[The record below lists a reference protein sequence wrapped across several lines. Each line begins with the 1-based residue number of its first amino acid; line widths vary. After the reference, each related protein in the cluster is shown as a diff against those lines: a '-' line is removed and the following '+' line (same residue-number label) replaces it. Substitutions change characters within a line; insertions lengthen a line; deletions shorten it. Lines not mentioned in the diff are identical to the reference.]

1 MNIKVRKSFFL
12 KSLKHIMFILSFFM
26 LFCFISSSAI
36 HAETTLKQDDKMQY
50 CIETADEFIEFISN
64 KTYQNATAVLKNDI
78 TVSNMPQLS
87 SEIFEGVF
95 DGSGKTIHFVENNY
109 RKNESLFP
117 WYLKGTIKNVNIDVQ
132 AKLVASIVG
141 NDVNILNRRITGGI
155 LQGVSVSGNV
165 TCVFDKFDFNLG
177 EDLKVSACDS
187 FSNDILTGRN
197 CEVDDCEFSLNY
209 ILGSE
214 SDSNLVNDIISNC
227 LFIELYQI
235 GGRQSENINLKN
247 CFSKASLDQSFIDL
261 YNSIKD
267 QSLDEFLQSG
277 LYVQFLSGS
286 KSNFTNYYYD
296 KDKSPSIEAINNTA
310 KDLLESKNVKPA
322 DYDSAGKTTDEMKQ
336 QKTYSG
342 FDFEKKW
349 SISADENDGYPYYNP
364 KTETITLEVQAK
376 VEPKVWHTDVAR
388 DFNRFKDTSKNYH
401 FPYRVEK
408 INGTATNIY
417 DDGDNNVVTV
427 TGAKFTNLT
436 AEQQEL
442 VNKYEITAVLPSGD
456 PSIDVKS
463 AIINTDFLGERPLT
477 VEWNNEPIL
486 QFADGKEAEAESDGY
501 TFKVKVVDGTGQVID
516 NGEKGAS
523 SDPANWE
530 SYYQKAKKANNI
542 IMKYCEDKDS
552 FGPKDSPSY
561 NNTDIWAIFTAAR
574 CNYVPYGDSTYF
586 DRWFVNTKEYLQS
599 LKDKG
604 TDVAQWR
611 TTELSKL
618 ILAIEAIGY
627 DPRDISSV
635 DLLSAVG
642 ERKSTDLTYTTVYA
656 INAIKSGGYTADTFT
671 DAEMDQ
677 WAHDTAAALL
687 NAEDRSLANADNTMG
702 WQPLIFW
709 YNKPGFE
716 DVKKAVD
723 AAEKR
728 LPAIAQRATG
738 SFCTAGFETGC
749 ASYGNNAW
757 NDAQAMLFAGTF
769 GVNVLDSSSGY
780 TKNGNNI
787 LDAFFD
793 LVDVDGVLDG
803 SIHGFTNYD
812 VPQIARGLDAFIRQY
827 ENTASF
833 WEFTDVKVPTKSVND
848 MILALNDNSTKE
860 EIEAARN
867 AYNALDEK
875 HKAIF
880 NKDTLRKLL
889 AAENGKGDSITKVIA
904 AIDALP
910 AADKL
915 TLEDK
920 DAVVKAR
927 NLYDALDD
935 EAKSVISNYSKLTEA
950 EARIKELEKGQ
961 TQKEKDKAAAE
972 KVVAAINALP
982 SSDALTLDPYVLQ
995 LLDNIQAEY
1004 NALTEAQK
1012 ALVTNYST
1020 LQYLRN
1026 LIPDL
1031 KAAAAVVDKINAIG
1045 EVTSDN
1051 YQKKQALVI
1060 EARTA
1065 YDALTA
1071 DQKKR
1076 VTNYAE
1082 LEKAELFIRRQS
1094 TDAKVGYVIS
1104 FIDELNITTS
1114 STGALSDGPLK
1125 LTEKNNNVPTEKI
1138 WNSWKDYVANARALY
1153 NTLDDQQK
1161 TQVTNLSSLEKAEAY
1176 IYQLKYD
1183 ALKAMLKA
1191 LPDAETV
1198 RAYETP
1204 QPTTVPAAQ
1213 EAVQS
1218 EELPAQEVPAEGSDF
1233 SDGSADAFTSDISEQ
1248 PAAQMDIQ
1256 SSEDIADVSNEE
1268 TPDSVIADE
1277 AEVPDADF
1285 STEEEI
1291 PAAGDTA
1298 KRALTETE
1306 LKQIAAAKNA
1316 YDQLTETE
1324 ETKFRSENTA
1334 LVENMEKLIA
1344 MALTYEKG
1352 QNEYQ
1357 QLFADEAAL
1366 IYATVKDH
1374 PVDRDSYPQVKAF
1387 LDRYAKDYQGQEN
1400 AMAGLKVK
1408 VGNQEM
1414 TFAEVIAALTA
1425 QADKAGKD
1433 ISDAQ
1438 QADDW
1443 ISNLPTAVTK
1453 ENIAGVEAELA
1464 ALQKLI
1470 DSMSAEGKSYMW
1482 NAKQL
1487 ELIKTI
1493 VADYHIELAGKQDAF
1508 KADMPANLQTKALN
1522 YKTIQVSW
1530 SSVDNADGY
1539 MVYRRTETGSWK
1551 KIADQ
1556 VTDIS
1561 YKDQKAVTGRVYY
1574 YTVRAYSYTWGG
1586 KTVSSYDKDGVIGK
1600 AKLGKVKIAATDSE
1614 NYTTIRVT
1622 WNKVSGA
1629 NGYRVYRSASKDGKY
1644 TAIGS
1649 TAKNSAV
1656 TFLDKKAATGTTY
1669 YYKVRA
1675 YRNVNDKKVY
1685 GSSSTAVKGKA
1696 ILSVPALSVGSTSKT
1711 AVLEWSKVKG
1721 ADGYQVYASASKN
1734 GKYIRIKATK
1744 GTGMTEEKLA
1754 TGKTRYYKVRAY
1766 RKVNGK
1772 TVYGSFSKVKKAVI
1786 K

>member
-1 MNIKVRKSFFL
+1 MKKKNNTKKYLNYILSMISFFIL
-12 KSLKHIMFILSFFM
+12 FILIQ
-26 LFCFISSSAI
+26 CFAAYADTNLNLGEKRQYYIQSS
-36 HAETTLKQDDKMQY
+36 DD
-50 CIETADEFIEFISN
+50 FIEFVSN
-64 KTYQNATAVLKNDI
+64 PVYKNATAVLKNDI

-793 LVDVDGVLDG
+793 LVDVDEVLDG

-995 LLDNIQAEY
+995 LLDRVQAEY
-1004 NALTEAQK
+1004 NALTDAQK

-1031 KAAAAVVDKINAIG
+1031 KAAAAVVDKIKAIG

-1051 YQKKQALVI
+1051 YLKKQALVV

-1082 LEKAELFIRRQS
+1082 LEKAELFISRQS
-1094 TDAKVGYVIS
+1094 TDEKVAYVIS

-1114 STGALSDGPLK
+1114 SSGALSDGPLR

-1138 WNSWKDYVANARALY
+1138 WNDWKAYVVNARALY
-1153 NTLDDQQK
+1153 DTLDDQQK
-1161 TQVTNLSSLEKAEAY
+1161 AQVTNTASLEKAEGY
-1176 IYQLKYD
+1176 IYQLKAD

-1191 LPDAETV
+1191 LPDAQTV
-1198 RAYETP
+1198 RGYEAP
-1204 QPTTVPAAQ
+1204 QPTTVPSAQ
-1213 EAVQS
+1213 EAASV
-1218 EELPAQEVPAEGSDF
+1218 EEEQAVPAQSEGSDF
-1233 SDGSADAFTSDISEQ
+1233 SDGSADAFSSDAVDEQ
-1248 PAAQMDIQ
+1248 AAETVDIPQ
-1256 SSEDIADVSNEE
+1256 AESAEDTEDVQ
-1268 TPDSVIADE
+1268 TDV
-1277 AEVPDADF
+1277 DF
-1285 STEEEI
+1285 SSDEEV
-1291 PAAGDTA
+1291 PAAGDTS
-1298 KRALTETE
+1298 KRELTEAE
-1306 LKQIAAAKNA
+1306 LKQIAEAKNA
-1316 YDQLTETE
+1316 YDRLTETE
-1324 ETKFRSENTA
+1324 EKKFRSENTA
-1334 LVENMEKLIA
+1334 LVENMEKLLA

-1352 QNEYQ
+1352 QSAYQ
-1357 QLFADEAAL
+1357 QFFADEAAQ

-1374 PVDRDSYPQVKAF
+1374 PVDRDSYADVKAF
-1387 LDRYAKDYQGQEN
+1387 LDRYAKDYQGQED

-1408 VGNQEM
+1408 VGSQEM

-1438 QADDW
+1438 QADEW

-1453 ENIAGVEAELA
+1453 ENIANVEAELA

-1470 DSMSAEGKSYMW
+1470 DGMSVEGKSYMW

-1487 ELIKTI
+1487 GLIKTI
-1493 VADYHIELAGKQDAF
+1493 VADYHIELAGKQGAF
-1508 KADMPANLQTKALN
+1508 KADMPADLQTKAIN
-1522 YKTIQVSW
+1522 YKTVQISW

-1539 MVYRRTETGSWK
+1539 MVYRRTADSGWK
-1551 KIADQ
+1551 KIASR

-1561 YKDQKAVTGRVYY
+1561 YKDQKAVTGTTYY
-1574 YTVRAYSYTWGG
+1574 YTVKAYSYAWGEM
-1586 KTVSSYDKDGVIGK
+1586 TVSSYDKDGVAGK
-1600 AKLGKVKIAATDSE
+1600 ARLGKVKIATANSE
-1614 NYTTIRVT
+1614 SYSTIRVT

-1629 NGYRVYRSASKDGKY
+1629 NGYKVYRSTSKDGKY
-1644 TAIGS
+1644 AAIGS

-1656 TFLDKKAATGTTY
+1656 TFLDKKAVTGKTY

-1675 YRNVNDKKVY
+1675 YRNVSGKKVY
-1685 GSSSTAVKGKA
+1685 GSYSATEKAKAV
-1696 ILSVPALSVGSTSKT
+1696 LSAPTLSAGSTSKT

-1721 ADGYQVYASASKN
+1721 ADGYQVYASDSQN
-1734 GKYIRIKATK
+1734 GTYTRIKITK
-1744 GTGMTEEKLA
+1744 GTGATDESLL

-1772 TVYGSFSKVKKAVI
+1772 AVYGSFSKIKKVTVK
-1786 K
+1786 

>member
-1 MNIKVRKSFFL
+1 MKKKNNTKKYLNYILSMISFFIL
-12 KSLKHIMFILSFFM
+12 FILIQ
-26 LFCFISSSAI
+26 CFAVYADTNLNLGEKRQYYIQSS
-36 HAETTLKQDDKMQY
+36 DD
-50 CIETADEFIEFISN
+50 FIEFVSN
-64 KTYQNATAVLKNDI
+64 PVYKNATAVLKNDI

-408 INGTATNIY
+408 INETATNIY

-848 MILALNDNSTKE
+848 MILTLNDNSTKE

-867 AYNALDEK
+867 DYNALDEK

-995 LLDNIQAEY
+995 LLDRVQAEY
-1004 NALTEAQK
+1004 NALTDAQK

-1031 KAAAAVVDKINAIG
+1031 KAAAAVVDKIKAIG

-1051 YQKKQALVI
+1051 YLKKQALVV

-1082 LEKAELFIRRQS
+1082 LEKAELFISRQS
-1094 TDAKVGYVIS
+1094 TDERVAYVIS

-1114 STGALSDGPLK
+1114 SSGALSDGPLR

-1138 WNSWKDYVANARALY
+1138 WNDWKAYVVNARALY
-1153 NTLDDQQK
+1153 DTLDDQQK
-1161 TQVTNLSSLEKAEAY
+1161 AQVTNTASLEKAEGY
-1176 IYQLKYD
+1176 IYQLKAD

-1191 LPDAETV
+1191 LPDAQTV
-1198 RAYETP
+1198 RGYEAP
-1204 QPTTVPAAQ
+1204 QPTTVPSAQ
-1213 EAVQS
+1213 EAASV
-1218 EELPAQEVPAEGSDF
+1218 EEEQAVPAQSEGSDF
-1233 SDGSADAFTSDISEQ
+1233 SDGSADAFSSDEVDEQ
-1248 PAAQMDIQ
+1248 AAETVDIPQ
-1256 SSEDIADVSNEE
+1256 AESAEDTEDVQ
-1268 TPDSVIADE
+1268 TDV
-1277 AEVPDADF
+1277 DF
-1285 STEEEI
+1285 SSDEEV
-1291 PAAGDTA
+1291 PAAGDTS
-1298 KRALTETE
+1298 KRELTEAE
-1306 LKQIAAAKNA
+1306 LKQIAEAKNA
-1316 YDQLTETE
+1316 YDRLTETE
-1324 ETKFRSENTA
+1324 EKKFRSENTA
-1334 LVENMEKLIA
+1334 LVENMEKLLA

-1352 QNEYQ
+1352 QSAYQ
-1357 QLFADEAAL
+1357 QFFADEAAQ

-1374 PVDRDSYPQVKAF
+1374 PVDRDSYADVKAF
-1387 LDRYAKDYQGQEN
+1387 LDRYAKDYQGQED

-1408 VGNQEM
+1408 VGSQEM

-1438 QADDW
+1438 QADEW

-1453 ENIAGVEAELA
+1453 ENIANVEAELA

-1470 DSMSAEGKSYMW
+1470 DGMSVEGKSYMW

-1487 ELIKTI
+1487 GLIKTI
-1493 VADYHIELAGKQDAF
+1493 VADYHIELAGKQGAF
-1508 KADMPANLQTKALN
+1508 KADMPADLQTKAIN
-1522 YKTIQVSW
+1522 YKTVQISW

-1539 MVYRRTETGSWK
+1539 MVYRRTADSGWK
-1551 KIADQ
+1551 KIASR

-1561 YKDQKAVTGRVYY
+1561 YKDQKAVTGTTYY
-1574 YTVRAYSYTWGG
+1574 YTVKAYSYAWGEM
-1586 KTVSSYDKDGVIGK
+1586 TVSSYDKDGVAGK
-1600 AKLGKVKIAATDSE
+1600 ARLGKVKIATANSE
-1614 NYTTIRVT
+1614 SYSTIRVT

-1629 NGYRVYRSASKDGKY
+1629 NGYKVYRSTSKDGKY
-1644 TAIGS
+1644 AAIGS

-1656 TFLDKKAATGTTY
+1656 TFLDKKAVTGKTY
-1669 YYKVRA
+1669 YYKVCA
-1675 YRNVNDKKVY
+1675 YRNVSGKKVY
-1685 GSSSTAVKGKA
+1685 GSYSATEKAKAV
-1696 ILSVPALSVGSTSKT
+1696 LSAPTLSAGSTSKT

-1721 ADGYQVYASASKN
+1721 ADGYQVYASDSQN
-1734 GKYIRIKATK
+1734 GTYTRIKITK
-1744 GTGMTEEKLA
+1744 GTGATDESLL

-1772 TVYGSFSKVKKAVI
+1772 AVYGSFSKIKKVTVK
-1786 K
+1786 

>member
-1 MNIKVRKSFFL
+1 MKKKNNTKKYLNYILSMISFFIL
-12 KSLKHIMFILSFFM
+12 FILIQ
-26 LFCFISSSAI
+26 CFAVYADTNLNLGEKRQYYIQSS
-36 HAETTLKQDDKMQY
+36 DD
-50 CIETADEFIEFISN
+50 FIEFVSN
-64 KTYQNATAVLKNDI
+64 PVYKNATAVLKNDI

-408 INGTATNIY
+408 INETATNIY

-995 LLDNIQAEY
+995 LLDRVQAEY
-1004 NALTEAQK
+1004 NALTDAQK

-1031 KAAAAVVDKINAIG
+1031 KAAAAVVDKIKAIG

-1051 YQKKQALVI
+1051 YLKKQALVV

-1082 LEKAELFIRRQS
+1082 LEKAELFISRQS
-1094 TDAKVGYVIS
+1094 TDEKVAYVIS

-1114 STGALSDGPLK
+1114 SSGALSDGPLR

-1138 WNSWKDYVANARALY
+1138 WNDWKAYVVNARALY
-1153 NTLDDQQK
+1153 DTLDDQQK
-1161 TQVTNLSSLEKAEAY
+1161 AQVTNTASLEKAEGY
-1176 IYQLKYD
+1176 IYQLKAD

-1191 LPDAETV
+1191 LPDAQTV
-1198 RAYETP
+1198 RGYEAP
-1204 QPTTVPAAQ
+1204 QPTTVPSAQ
-1213 EAVQS
+1213 EAASV
-1218 EELPAQEVPAEGSDF
+1218 EEEQAVPAQSEGSDF
-1233 SDGSADAFTSDISEQ
+1233 SDGSADAFSSDEVDEQ
-1248 PAAQMDIQ
+1248 AAETVDIPQ
-1256 SSEDIADVSNEE
+1256 AESAEDTEDVQ
-1268 TPDSVIADE
+1268 TDV
-1277 AEVPDADF
+1277 DF
-1285 STEEEI
+1285 SSDEEV
-1291 PAAGDTA
+1291 PAAGDTS
-1298 KRALTETE
+1298 KRELTEAE
-1306 LKQIAAAKNA
+1306 LKQIAEAKNA
-1316 YDQLTETE
+1316 YDRLTETE
-1324 ETKFRSENTA
+1324 EKKFRSENTA
-1334 LVENMEKLIA
+1334 LVENMEKLLA

-1352 QNEYQ
+1352 QSAYQ
-1357 QLFADEAAL
+1357 QFFADEAAQ

-1374 PVDRDSYPQVKAF
+1374 PVDRDSYADVKAF
-1387 LDRYAKDYQGQEN
+1387 LDRYAKDYQGQED

-1408 VGNQEM
+1408 VGSQEM

-1438 QADDW
+1438 QADEW

-1453 ENIAGVEAELA
+1453 ENIANVEAELA

-1470 DSMSAEGKSYMW
+1470 DGMSVEGKSYMW

-1487 ELIKTI
+1487 GLIKTI
-1493 VADYHIELAGKQDAF
+1493 VADYHIELAGKQGAF
-1508 KADMPANLQTKALN
+1508 KADMPADLQTKAIN
-1522 YKTIQVSW
+1522 YKTVQISW

-1539 MVYRRTETGSWK
+1539 MVYRRTADSGWK
-1551 KIADQ
+1551 KIASR

-1561 YKDQKAVTGRVYY
+1561 YKDQKAVTGTTYY
-1574 YTVRAYSYTWGG
+1574 YTVKAYSYAWGEM
-1586 KTVSSYDKDGVIGK
+1586 TVSSYDKDGVAGK
-1600 AKLGKVKIAATDSE
+1600 ARLGKVKIATANSE
-1614 NYTTIRVT
+1614 SYSTIRVT

-1629 NGYRVYRSASKDGKY
+1629 NGYRVYRSTSKDGKY
-1644 TAIGS
+1644 AAIGS

-1656 TFLDKKAATGTTY
+1656 TFLDKKAVTGKTY

-1675 YRNVNDKKVY
+1675 YRNVSGKKVY
-1685 GSSSTAVKGKA
+1685 GSYSATEKAKAV
-1696 ILSVPALSVGSTSKT
+1696 LSAPTLSAGSTSKT

-1721 ADGYQVYASASKN
+1721 ADGYQVYASDSKN
-1734 GKYIRIKATK
+1734 GTYTRIKITK
-1744 GTGMTEEKLA
+1744 GTGATDESLL

-1772 TVYGSFSKVKKAVI
+1772 AVYGSFSKIKKVTVK
-1786 K
+1786 

>member
-1 MNIKVRKSFFL
+1 MKKKNNTKKYLNYILSMISFFIL
-12 KSLKHIMFILSFFM
+12 FILIQ
-26 LFCFISSSAI
+26 CFAVYADTNLNLGEKRQYYIQSS
-36 HAETTLKQDDKMQY
+36 DD
-50 CIETADEFIEFISN
+50 FIEFVSN
-64 KTYQNATAVLKNDI
+64 PVYKNATAVLKNDI

-408 INGTATNIY
+408 INETATNIY

-848 MILALNDNSTKE
+848 MILTLNDNSIKE

-995 LLDNIQAEY
+995 LLDRVQAEY
-1004 NALTEAQK
+1004 NALTDAQK

-1031 KAAAAVVDKINAIG
+1031 KAAAAVVDKIKAIG

-1051 YQKKQALVI
+1051 YLKKQALVV

-1082 LEKAELFIRRQS
+1082 LEKAELFISRQS
-1094 TDAKVGYVIS
+1094 TDEKVAYVIS

-1114 STGALSDGPLK
+1114 SSGALSDGPLR

-1138 WNSWKDYVANARALY
+1138 WNDWKAYVVNARALY
-1153 NTLDDQQK
+1153 DTLDDQQK
-1161 TQVTNLSSLEKAEAY
+1161 AQVTNTASLEKAEGY
-1176 IYQLKYD
+1176 IYQLKAD

-1191 LPDAETV
+1191 LPDAQTV
-1198 RAYETP
+1198 RGYEAP
-1204 QPTTVPAAQ
+1204 QPTTVPSAQ
-1213 EAVQS
+1213 EAASV
-1218 EELPAQEVPAEGSDF
+1218 EEEQAVPAQSEGSDF
-1233 SDGSADAFTSDISEQ
+1233 SDGSADAFSSDEVDEQ
-1248 PAAQMDIQ
+1248 AAETVDIPQ
-1256 SSEDIADVSNEE
+1256 AESAEDTEDVQ
-1268 TPDSVIADE
+1268 TDV
-1277 AEVPDADF
+1277 DF
-1285 STEEEI
+1285 SSDEEV
-1291 PAAGDTA
+1291 PAAGDTS
-1298 KRALTETE
+1298 KRELTEAE
-1306 LKQIAAAKNA
+1306 LKQIAEAKNA
-1316 YDQLTETE
+1316 YDRLTETE
-1324 ETKFRSENTA
+1324 EKKFRSENTA
-1334 LVENMEKLIA
+1334 LVENMEKLLD

-1352 QNEYQ
+1352 QSAYQ
-1357 QLFADEAAL
+1357 QFFADEAAQ

-1374 PVDRDSYPQVKAF
+1374 PVDRDSYADVKAF
-1387 LDRYAKDYQGQEN
+1387 LDRYAKDYQGQED

-1408 VGNQEM
+1408 VGSQEM

-1438 QADDW
+1438 QADEW

-1453 ENIAGVEAELA
+1453 ENIANVEAELA

-1470 DSMSAEGKSYMW
+1470 DGMSVEGKSYMW

-1493 VADYHIELAGKQDAF
+1493 VADYHIELAGKQGAF
-1508 KADMPANLQTKALN
+1508 KADMPADLQTKAIN
-1522 YKTIQVSW
+1522 YKTVQISW

-1539 MVYRRTETGSWK
+1539 MVYRRTADSGWK
-1551 KIADQ
+1551 KIASR

-1561 YKDQKAVTGRVYY
+1561 YKDQKAVTGTTYY
-1574 YTVRAYSYTWGG
+1574 YTVKAYSYAWGEM
-1586 KTVSSYDKDGVIGK
+1586 TVSSYDKDGVAGK
-1600 AKLGKVKIAATDSE
+1600 ARLGKVKIATANSE
-1614 NYTTIRVT
+1614 SYSTIRVT

-1629 NGYRVYRSASKDGKY
+1629 NGYKVYRSTSKDGKY
-1644 TAIGS
+1644 AAIGS

-1656 TFLDKKAATGTTY
+1656 TFLDKKAVTGKTY

-1675 YRNVNDKKVY
+1675 YRNVSGKKVY
-1685 GSSSTAVKGKA
+1685 GSYSATEKAKAV
-1696 ILSVPALSVGSTSKT
+1696 LSAPTLSAGSTSKT

-1721 ADGYQVYASASKN
+1721 ADGYQVYASDSQN
-1734 GKYIRIKATK
+1734 GTYTRIKITK
-1744 GTGMTEEKLA
+1744 GTGVTDESLL

-1772 TVYGSFSKVKKAVI
+1772 AVYGSFSKIKKVTVK
-1786 K
+1786 

>member
-1 MNIKVRKSFFL
+1 MKKKNNTKKYLNYILSMISFFIL
-12 KSLKHIMFILSFFM
+12 FILIQ
-26 LFCFISSSAI
+26 CFAVYADTNLNLGEKRQYYIQSS
-36 HAETTLKQDDKMQY
+36 DD
-50 CIETADEFIEFISN
+50 FIEFVSN
-64 KTYQNATAVLKNDI
+64 PVYKNATAVLKNDI

-408 INGTATNIY
+408 INETATNIY

-848 MILALNDNSTKE
+848 MILTLNDNSTKE

-867 AYNALDEK
+867 DYNALDEK

-995 LLDNIQAEY
+995 LLDRVQAEY
-1004 NALTEAQK
+1004 NALTDAQK

-1031 KAAAAVVDKINAIG
+1031 KAAAAVVDKIKAIG

-1051 YQKKQALVI
+1051 YLKKQALVV

-1082 LEKAELFIRRQS
+1082 LEKAELFISRQS
-1094 TDAKVGYVIS
+1094 TDEKVAYVIS

-1114 STGALSDGPLK
+1114 SSGALSDGPLR

-1138 WNSWKDYVANARALY
+1138 WNDWKAYVVNARALY
-1153 NTLDDQQK
+1153 DTLDDQQK
-1161 TQVTNLSSLEKAEAY
+1161 AQVTNTASLEKAEGY
-1176 IYQLKYD
+1176 IYQLKAD

-1191 LPDAETV
+1191 LPDAQTV
-1198 RAYETP
+1198 RGYEAP
-1204 QPTTVPAAQ
+1204 QPTTVPSAQ
-1213 EAVQS
+1213 EAASV
-1218 EELPAQEVPAEGSDF
+1218 EEEQAVPAQSEGSDF
-1233 SDGSADAFTSDISEQ
+1233 SDGSADAFSSDEVDEQ
-1248 PAAQMDIQ
+1248 AAETVDIPQ
-1256 SSEDIADVSNEE
+1256 AESAEDTEDVQ
-1268 TPDSVIADE
+1268 TDV
-1277 AEVPDADF
+1277 DF
-1285 STEEEI
+1285 SSDEEV
-1291 PAAGDTA
+1291 PAAGDTS
-1298 KRALTETE
+1298 KRELTEAE
-1306 LKQIAAAKNA
+1306 LKQIAEAKNA
-1316 YDQLTETE
+1316 YDRLTETE
-1324 ETKFRSENTA
+1324 EKKFRSENTA
-1334 LVENMEKLIA
+1334 LVENMEKLLD

-1352 QNEYQ
+1352 QSAYQ
-1357 QLFADEAAL
+1357 QFFADEAAQ

-1374 PVDRDSYPQVKAF
+1374 PVDRDSYADVKAF
-1387 LDRYAKDYQGQEN
+1387 LDRYAKDYQGQED

-1408 VGNQEM
+1408 VGSQEM

-1438 QADDW
+1438 QADEW

-1453 ENIAGVEAELA
+1453 ENIANVEAELA

-1470 DSMSAEGKSYMW
+1470 DGMSVEGKSYMW

-1487 ELIKTI
+1487 GLIKTI
-1493 VADYHIELAGKQDAF
+1493 VADYHIELAGKQGAF
-1508 KADMPANLQTKALN
+1508 KADMPADLQTKAIN
-1522 YKTIQVSW
+1522 YKTVQISW

-1539 MVYRRTETGSWK
+1539 MVYRRTADSGWK
-1551 KIADQ
+1551 KIASR

-1561 YKDQKAVTGRVYY
+1561 YKDQKAVTGTTYY
-1574 YTVRAYSYTWGG
+1574 YTVKAYSYAWGEM
-1586 KTVSSYDKDGVIGK
+1586 TVSSYDKDGVAGK
-1600 AKLGKVKIAATDSE
+1600 ARLGKVKIATANSE
-1614 NYTTIRVT
+1614 SYSTIRVT

-1629 NGYRVYRSASKDGKY
+1629 NGYKVYRSTSKDGKY
-1644 TAIGS
+1644 AAIGS

-1656 TFLDKKAATGTTY
+1656 TFLDKKAVTGKTY

-1675 YRNVNDKKVY
+1675 YRNVSGKKVY
-1685 GSSSTAVKGKA
+1685 GSYSATEKAKAV
-1696 ILSVPALSVGSTSKT
+1696 LSAPTLSAGSTSKT

-1721 ADGYQVYASASKN
+1721 ADGYQVYASDSQN
-1734 GKYIRIKATK
+1734 GTYTRIKITK
-1744 GTGMTEEKLA
+1744 GTGATDESLL

-1772 TVYGSFSKVKKAVI
+1772 AVYGSFSKIKKVTVK
-1786 K
+1786 

>member
-1 MNIKVRKSFFL
+1 MKKKNNTKKYLNYILSMISFFIL
-12 KSLKHIMFILSFFM
+12 FILIQ
-26 LFCFISSSAI
+26 CFAVYADTNLNLGEKRQYYIQSS
-36 HAETTLKQDDKMQY
+36 DD
-50 CIETADEFIEFISN
+50 FIEFVSN
-64 KTYQNATAVLKNDI
+64 PVYKNATAVLKNDI

-408 INGTATNIY
+408 INETATNIY

-848 MILALNDNSTKE
+848 MILTLNDNSIKE

-995 LLDNIQAEY
+995 LLDRVQAEY
-1004 NALTEAQK
+1004 NALTDAQK

-1031 KAAAAVVDKINAIG
+1031 KAAAAVVDKIKAIG

-1051 YQKKQALVI
+1051 YLKKQALVV

-1082 LEKAELFIRRQS
+1082 LEKAELFISRQS
-1094 TDAKVGYVIS
+1094 TDEKVAYVIS

-1114 STGALSDGPLK
+1114 SSGALSDGPLR

-1138 WNSWKDYVANARALY
+1138 WNDWKAYVVNARALY
-1153 NTLDDQQK
+1153 DTLDDQQK
-1161 TQVTNLSSLEKAEAY
+1161 AQVTNTASLEKAEGY
-1176 IYQLKYD
+1176 IYQLKAD

-1191 LPDAETV
+1191 LPDAQTV
-1198 RAYETP
+1198 RGYEAP
-1204 QPTTVPAAQ
+1204 QPTTVPSAQ
-1213 EAVQS
+1213 EAASV
-1218 EELPAQEVPAEGSDF
+1218 EEEQAVPAQSEGSDF
-1233 SDGSADAFTSDISEQ
+1233 SDGSADAFSSDEVDEQ
-1248 PAAQMDIQ
+1248 AAETVDIPQ
-1256 SSEDIADVSNEE
+1256 AESAEDTEDVQ
-1268 TPDSVIADE
+1268 TDV
-1277 AEVPDADF
+1277 DF
-1285 STEEEI
+1285 SSDEEV
-1291 PAAGDTA
+1291 PAAGDTS
-1298 KRALTETE
+1298 KRELTEAE
-1306 LKQIAAAKNA
+1306 LKQIAEDKNA
-1316 YDQLTETE
+1316 YDRLTETE
-1324 ETKFRSENTA
+1324 EKKFRSENTA
-1334 LVENMEKLIA
+1334 LVENMEKLLD

-1352 QNEYQ
+1352 QSAYQ
-1357 QLFADEAAL
+1357 QFFADEAAQ

-1374 PVDRDSYPQVKAF
+1374 PVDRDSYADVKAF
-1387 LDRYAKDYQGQEN
+1387 LDRYAKDYQGQED

-1408 VGNQEM
+1408 VGSQEM

-1438 QADDW
+1438 QADEW

-1453 ENIAGVEAELA
+1453 ENIANVEAELA

-1470 DSMSAEGKSYMW
+1470 DGMSVEGKSYMW

-1493 VADYHIELAGKQDAF
+1493 VADYHIELAGKQGAF
-1508 KADMPANLQTKALN
+1508 KADMPADLQTKAIN
-1522 YKTIQVSW
+1522 YKTVQISW

-1539 MVYRRTETGSWK
+1539 MVYRRTADSGWK
-1551 KIADQ
+1551 KIASR

-1561 YKDQKAVTGRVYY
+1561 YKDQKAVTGTTYY
-1574 YTVRAYSYTWGG
+1574 YTVKAYSYAWGEM
-1586 KTVSSYDKDGVIGK
+1586 TVSSYDKDGVAGK
-1600 AKLGKVKIAATDSE
+1600 ARLGKVKIATANSE
-1614 NYTTIRVT
+1614 SYSTIRVT

-1629 NGYRVYRSASKDGKY
+1629 NGYKVYRSTSKDGKY
-1644 TAIGS
+1644 AAIGS

-1656 TFLDKKAATGTTY
+1656 TFLDKKAVTGKTY

-1675 YRNVNDKKVY
+1675 YRNVSGKKVY
-1685 GSSSTAVKGKA
+1685 GSYSATEKAKAV
-1696 ILSVPALSVGSTSKT
+1696 LSAPTLSAGSTSKT

-1721 ADGYQVYASASKN
+1721 ADGYQVYASDSQN
-1734 GKYIRIKATK
+1734 GTYTRIKITK
-1744 GTGMTEEKLA
+1744 GTGATDESLL

-1772 TVYGSFSKVKKAVI
+1772 AVYGSFSKIKKVTVK
-1786 K
+1786 

>member
-1 MNIKVRKSFFL
+1 MKKKLIQSLRAILLFIFMIISLFTVNIYANDKLELPTDKNGNYLIQSEKDFNTFVNYVNSNEKFENKKVILCSDLDITATTCYTDDSTGFFHGIFDG
-12 KSLKHIMFILSFFM
+12 KNHTINYK
-26 LFCFISSSAI
+26 ANDVKNYTN
-36 HAETTLKQDDKMQY
+36 ETSVFPFVFTNGK
-50 CIETADEFIEFISN
+50 
-64 KTYQNATAVLKNDI
+64 LKNI
-78 TVSNMPQLS
+78 
-87 SEIFEGVF
+87 
-95 DGSGKTIHFVENNY
+95 
-109 RKNESLFP
+109 
-117 WYLKGTIKNVNIDVQ
+117 NVNIDQCNISETCDFEEGLMPHDVGILSKGILKTEIEGLQ
-132 AKLVASIVG
+132 LKANVKITSWGGDICGGFKVSTFQTTQNSTIKDCNISINYDLADESECASIIETIKDQTADWGYINDLALYQLGDEDNAFSNTYINCYSSGKHGTYLQTLVKNLKNWNISDDHTGVIARFIGTPDG
-141 NDVNILNRRITGGI
+141 NKSSAKSCFYDSIAAPELEAVCNSRVHTSFSNEETFAKTTEQMKNQATYEG
-155 LQGVSVSGNV
+155 
-165 TCVFDKFDFNLG
+165 FDFN
-177 EDLKVSACDS
+177 
-187 FSNDILTGRN
+187 
-197 CEVDDCEFSLNY
+197 
-209 ILGSE
+209 
-214 SDSNLVNDIISNC
+214 
-227 LFIELYQI
+227 
-235 GGRQSENINLKN
+235 
-247 CFSKASLDQSFIDL
+247 
-261 YNSIKD
+261 
-267 QSLDEFLQSG
+267 
-277 LYVQFLSGS
+277 
-286 KSNFTNYYYD
+286 
-296 KDKSPSIEAINNTA
+296 
-310 KDLLESKNVKPA
+310 
-322 DYDSAGKTTDEMKQ
+322 
-336 QKTYSG
+336 
-342 FDFEKKW
+342 KKW
-349 SISADENDGYPYYNP
+349 SISPDINDGYPYYDP
-364 KTETITLEVQAK
+364 RTEQITLK
-376 VEPKVWHTDVAR
+376 VKPIVADKVWNTTNSKDKNKYGKTD
-388 DFNRFKDTSKNYH
+388 TYYY
-401 FPYRVEK
+401 PYCGDD
-408 INGTATNIY
+408 NGI
-417 DDGDNNVVTV
+417 V
-427 TGAKFTNLT
+427 TGVDFTDLT
-436 AEQQEL
+436 KEQQEY
-442 VNKYEITAVLPSGD
+442 VKTYKISICCD
-456 PSIDVKS
+456 PSKDIESAKIDM
-463 AIINTDFLGERPLT
+463 NFLGNRPVNVIWKNSPT
-477 VEWNNEPIL
+477 IVIAN
-486 QFADGKEAEAESDGY
+486 ADQAEEDGY
-501 TFKVKVVDGTGQVID
+501 EFAIETVDGTAKVTENTNSGIPKDQWD
-516 NGEKGAS
+516 T
-523 SDPANWE
+523 
-530 SYYQKAKKANNI
+530 YYQKAKEAI
-542 IMKYCEDKDS
+542 QVIMKYCENTNG

-561 NNTDIWAIFTAAR
+561 ENSDIWSVFTAAR
-574 CNYVPYGDSTYF
+574 CGYIPYGDSSYF
-586 DRWFVNTKEYLQS
+586 AKWFANTKIYLQQ
-599 LKDKG
+599 LKDNGIDFAKSTKI
-604 TDVAQWR
+604 TDIA
-611 TTELSKL
+611 KL
-618 ILAIEAIGY
+618 ALAIEAIGY
-627 DPRDISSV
+627 DLRDISSV
-635 DLLSAVG
+635 DLLEAVG
-642 ERKSTDLTYTTVYA
+642 TLKDSDEDLFYKYEYM
-656 INAIKSGGYTADTFT
+656 IHAIKAGGYSSTSSSFT
-671 DAEMDQ
+671 DDDMKN
-677 WAHDTAAALL
+677 WAIKRADSLL
-687 NAEDRSLANADNTMG
+687 NADDSSFVNPDNSMG
-702 WQPLIFW
+702 WQPLIYW
-709 YNKPGFE
+709 YDNP
-716 DVKKAVD
+716 DVKTAVD

-728 LPAIAQRATG
+728 YPIIGQRATG
-738 SFCTAGFETGC
+738 AFCTNGYETQC
-749 ASYGNNAW
+749 PTYGNNAW
-757 NDAQAMLFAGTF
+757 NNAQALLFAGEF
-769 GVNVLDSSSGY
+769 NINVLDYTSGY

-787 LDAFFD
+787 LNAVFD
-793 LVDVDGVLDG
+793 QINFSDT
-803 SIHGFTNYD
+803 SYSNSTIPGFYSYD
-812 VPQIARGLDAFIRQY
+812 PAQIARGLCSFVRSYERNIKNENIPAF
-827 ENTASF
+827 
-833 WEFTDVKVPTKSVND
+833 WVFTDVDVPTKTVND
-848 MILALNDNSTKE
+848 LILALNDKSTKE
-860 EIEAARN
+860 EIEAARK
-867 AYNALDEK
+867 AYDALDET

-889 AAENGKGDSITKVIA
+889 EAENGKGDSITKVIA

-927 NLYDALDD
+927 TLYDTLDD
-935 EAKSVISNYSKLTEA
+935 ESKTVISNYPKLTAA

-1031 KAAAAVVDKINAIG
+1031 KAAAAVVDKIKAIG

-1094 TDAKVGYVIS
+1094 TDAKVSYVIS

-1138 WNSWKDYVANARALY
+1138 WNSWKDYVANARVLY

-1161 TQVTNLSSLEKAEAY
+1161 AQVTNLSSLEKAEGY
-1176 IYQLKYD
+1176 LYQLKSD

-1198 RAYETP
+1198 RAYEEP

-1464 ALQKLI
+1464 SLQKLI

-1522 YKTIQVSW
+1522 YKTIQISW

-1772 TVYGSFSKVKKAVI
+1772 AVYGSFSKVKKVVI

>member
-1 MNIKVRKSFFL
+1 MKKKNNTKKYLNYILSMISFFIL
-12 KSLKHIMFILSFFM
+12 FILIQ
-26 LFCFISSSAI
+26 CFAVYADTNLNLGEKRQYYIQSS
-36 HAETTLKQDDKMQY
+36 DD
-50 CIETADEFIEFISN
+50 FIEFVSN
-64 KTYQNATAVLKNDI
+64 PVYKNATAVLKNDI

-408 INGTATNIY
+408 INETATNIY

-604 TDVAQWR
+604 TNVAQWR

-848 MILALNDNSTKE
+848 MILTLNDNSTKE

-867 AYNALDEK
+867 DYNALDEK

-995 LLDNIQAEY
+995 LLDRVQAEY
-1004 NALTEAQK
+1004 NALTDAQK

-1031 KAAAAVVDKINAIG
+1031 KAAAAVVDKIKAIG

-1051 YQKKQALVI
+1051 YLKKQALVV

-1082 LEKAELFIRRQS
+1082 LEKAELFISRQS
-1094 TDAKVGYVIS
+1094 TDEKVAYVIS

-1114 STGALSDGPLK
+1114 SSGALSDGPLR

-1138 WNSWKDYVANARALY
+1138 WNDWKAYVVNARALY
-1153 NTLDDQQK
+1153 DTLDDQQK
-1161 TQVTNLSSLEKAEAY
+1161 AQVTNTASLEKAEGY
-1176 IYQLKYD
+1176 IYQLKAD

-1191 LPDAETV
+1191 LPDAQTV
-1198 RAYETP
+1198 RGYEAP
-1204 QPTTVPAAQ
+1204 QPTTVPSAQ
-1213 EAVQS
+1213 EAASV
-1218 EELPAQEVPAEGSDF
+1218 EEEQAVPAQSEGSDF
-1233 SDGSADAFTSDISEQ
+1233 SDGSADAFSSDEVDEQ
-1248 PAAQMDIQ
+1248 AAETVDIPQ
-1256 SSEDIADVSNEE
+1256 AESAEDTEDVQ
-1268 TPDSVIADE
+1268 TDV
-1277 AEVPDADF
+1277 DF
-1285 STEEEI
+1285 SSDEEV
-1291 PAAGDTA
+1291 PAAGDTS
-1298 KRALTETE
+1298 KRELTEAE
-1306 LKQIAAAKNA
+1306 LKQIAEAKNA
-1316 YDQLTETE
+1316 YDRLTETE
-1324 ETKFRSENTA
+1324 EKKFRSENTA
-1334 LVENMEKLIA
+1334 LVENMEKLLA

-1352 QNEYQ
+1352 QSAYQ
-1357 QLFADEAAL
+1357 QFFADEAAQ

-1374 PVDRDSYPQVKAF
+1374 PVDRDSYADVKAF
-1387 LDRYAKDYQGQEN
+1387 LDRYAKDYQGQED

-1408 VGNQEM
+1408 VGSQEM

-1438 QADDW
+1438 QADEW

-1453 ENIAGVEAELA
+1453 ENIANVEAELA

-1470 DSMSAEGKSYMW
+1470 DGMSVEGKSYMW

-1487 ELIKTI
+1487 GLIKTI
-1493 VADYHIELAGKQDAF
+1493 VADYHIELAGKQGAF
-1508 KADMPANLQTKALN
+1508 KADMPADLQTKAIN
-1522 YKTIQVSW
+1522 YKTVQISW

-1539 MVYRRTETGSWK
+1539 MVYRRTADSGWK
-1551 KIADQ
+1551 KIASR

-1561 YKDQKAVTGRVYY
+1561 YKDQKAVTGTTYY
-1574 YTVRAYSYTWGG
+1574 YTVKAYSYAWGEM
-1586 KTVSSYDKDGVIGK
+1586 TVSSYDKDGVAGK
-1600 AKLGKVKIAATDSE
+1600 ARLGKVKIATANSE
-1614 NYTTIRVT
+1614 SYSTIRVT

-1629 NGYRVYRSASKDGKY
+1629 NGYKVYRSTSKDGKY
-1644 TAIGS
+1644 AAIGS

-1656 TFLDKKAATGTTY
+1656 TFLDKKAVTGKTY
-1669 YYKVRA
+1669 YYKVCA
-1675 YRNVNDKKVY
+1675 YRNVSGKKVY
-1685 GSSSTAVKGKA
+1685 GSYSATEKAKAV
-1696 ILSVPALSVGSTSKT
+1696 LSAPTLSAGSTSKT

-1721 ADGYQVYASASKN
+1721 ADGYQVYASDSQN
-1734 GKYIRIKATK
+1734 GTYTRIKITK
-1744 GTGMTEEKLA
+1744 GTGATDESLL

-1772 TVYGSFSKVKKAVI
+1772 AVYGSFSKIKKVTVK
-1786 K
+1786 

>member
-1 MNIKVRKSFFL
+1 MKKKNNTKKYLNYILSMISFFIL
-12 KSLKHIMFILSFFM
+12 FILIQ
-26 LFCFISSSAI
+26 CFAVYADTNLNLGEKRQYYIQSS
-36 HAETTLKQDDKMQY
+36 DD
-50 CIETADEFIEFISN
+50 FIEFVSN
-64 KTYQNATAVLKNDI
+64 PVYKNATAVLKNDI

-408 INGTATNIY
+408 INETATNIY

-867 AYNALDEK
+867 DYNALDEK

-995 LLDNIQAEY
+995 LLDRVQAEY
-1004 NALTEAQK
+1004 NALTDAQK

-1031 KAAAAVVDKINAIG
+1031 KAAAAVVDKIKAIG

-1051 YQKKQALVI
+1051 YLKKQALVV

-1082 LEKAELFIRRQS
+1082 LEKAELFISRQS
-1094 TDAKVGYVIS
+1094 TDEKVAYVIS

-1114 STGALSDGPLK
+1114 SSGALSDGPLR

-1138 WNSWKDYVANARALY
+1138 WNDWKAYVVNARALY
-1153 NTLDDQQK
+1153 DTLDDQQK
-1161 TQVTNLSSLEKAEAY
+1161 AQVTNTASLEKAEGY
-1176 IYQLKYD
+1176 IYQLKAD

-1191 LPDAETV
+1191 LPDAQTV
-1198 RAYETP
+1198 RGYEAP
-1204 QPTTVPAAQ
+1204 QPTTVPSAQ
-1213 EAVQS
+1213 EAASV
-1218 EELPAQEVPAEGSDF
+1218 EEEQAVPAQSEGSDF
-1233 SDGSADAFTSDISEQ
+1233 SDGSADAFSSDEVDEQ
-1248 PAAQMDIQ
+1248 AAETVDIPQ
-1256 SSEDIADVSNEE
+1256 AESAEDTEDVQ
-1268 TPDSVIADE
+1268 TDV
-1277 AEVPDADF
+1277 DF
-1285 STEEEI
+1285 SSDEEV
-1291 PAAGDTA
+1291 PAAGDTS
-1298 KRALTETE
+1298 KRELTEAE
-1306 LKQIAAAKNA
+1306 LKQIAEAKNA
-1316 YDQLTETE
+1316 YDRLTETE
-1324 ETKFRSENTA
+1324 EKKFRSENTA
-1334 LVENMEKLIA
+1334 LVENMEKLLA

-1352 QNEYQ
+1352 QSAYQ
-1357 QLFADEAAL
+1357 QFFADEAAQ

-1374 PVDRDSYPQVKAF
+1374 PVDRDSYADVKAF
-1387 LDRYAKDYQGQEN
+1387 LDRYAKDYQGQED

-1408 VGNQEM
+1408 VGSQEM

-1438 QADDW
+1438 QADEW

-1453 ENIAGVEAELA
+1453 ENIANVEAELA

-1470 DSMSAEGKSYMW
+1470 DGMSVEGKSYMW

-1487 ELIKTI
+1487 GLIKTI
-1493 VADYHIELAGKQDAF
+1493 VADYHIELAGKQGAF
-1508 KADMPANLQTKALN
+1508 KADMPADLQTKAIN
-1522 YKTIQVSW
+1522 YKTVQISW

-1539 MVYRRTETGSWK
+1539 MVYRRTADSGWK
-1551 KIADQ
+1551 KIASR

-1561 YKDQKAVTGRVYY
+1561 YKDQKAVTGTTYY
-1574 YTVRAYSYTWGG
+1574 YTVKAYSYAWGEM
-1586 KTVSSYDKDGVIGK
+1586 TVSSYDKDGVAGK
-1600 AKLGKVKIAATDSE
+1600 ARLGKVKIATANSE
-1614 NYTTIRVT
+1614 SYSTIRVT

-1629 NGYRVYRSASKDGKY
+1629 NGYRVYRSTSKDGKY
-1644 TAIGS
+1644 AAIGS

-1656 TFLDKKAATGTTY
+1656 TFLDKKAVTGKTY

-1675 YRNVNDKKVY
+1675 YRNVSGKKVY
-1685 GSSSTAVKGKA
+1685 GSYSATEKAKAV
-1696 ILSVPALSVGSTSKT
+1696 LSAPTLSAGSTSKT

-1721 ADGYQVYASASKN
+1721 ADGYQVYASDSKN
-1734 GKYIRIKATK
+1734 GTYTRIKITK
-1744 GTGMTEEKLA
+1744 GTGATDESLL

-1772 TVYGSFSKVKKAVI
+1772 AVYGSFSKIKKVTVK
-1786 K
+1786 

>member
-1 MNIKVRKSFFL
+1 MKKKNNTKKYLNYILSMISFFIL
-12 KSLKHIMFILSFFM
+12 FILIQ
-26 LFCFISSSAI
+26 CFAVYADTNLNLGEKRQYYIQSS
-36 HAETTLKQDDKMQY
+36 DD
-50 CIETADEFIEFISN
+50 FIEFVSN
-64 KTYQNATAVLKNDI
+64 PVYKNATAVLKNDI

-408 INGTATNIY
+408 INETATNIY

-995 LLDNIQAEY
+995 LLDRVQAEY
-1004 NALTEAQK
+1004 NALTDAQK

-1031 KAAAAVVDKINAIG
+1031 KAAAAVVDKIKAIG

-1051 YQKKQALVI
+1051 YLKKQALVV

-1082 LEKAELFIRRQS
+1082 LEKAELFISRQS
-1094 TDAKVGYVIS
+1094 TDEKVAYVIS

-1114 STGALSDGPLK
+1114 SSGALSDGPLR

-1138 WNSWKDYVANARALY
+1138 WNDWKAYVVNARALY
-1153 NTLDDQQK
+1153 DTLDDQQK
-1161 TQVTNLSSLEKAEAY
+1161 AQVTNTASLEKAEGY
-1176 IYQLKYD
+1176 IYQLKAD

-1191 LPDAETV
+1191 LPDAQTV
-1198 RAYETP
+1198 RGYEAP
-1204 QPTTVPAAQ
+1204 QPTTVPSAQ
-1213 EAVQS
+1213 EAASV
-1218 EELPAQEVPAEGSDF
+1218 EEEQAVPAQSEGSDF
-1233 SDGSADAFTSDISEQ
+1233 SDGSADAFSSDEVDEQ
-1248 PAAQMDIQ
+1248 AAETVDIPQ
-1256 SSEDIADVSNEE
+1256 AESAEDTEDVQ
-1268 TPDSVIADE
+1268 TDV
-1277 AEVPDADF
+1277 DF
-1285 STEEEI
+1285 SSDEEV
-1291 PAAGDTA
+1291 PAAGDTS
-1298 KRALTETE
+1298 KRELTEAE
-1306 LKQIAAAKNA
+1306 LKQIAEAKNA
-1316 YDQLTETE
+1316 YDRLTETE
-1324 ETKFRSENTA
+1324 EKKFRSENTA
-1334 LVENMEKLIA
+1334 LVENMEKLLA

-1352 QNEYQ
+1352 QSAYQ
-1357 QLFADEAAL
+1357 QFFADEAAQ

-1374 PVDRDSYPQVKAF
+1374 PVDRDSYADVKAF
-1387 LDRYAKDYQGQEN
+1387 LDRYAKDYQGQED

-1408 VGNQEM
+1408 VGSQEM

-1438 QADDW
+1438 QADEW

-1453 ENIAGVEAELA
+1453 ENIANVEAELA

-1470 DSMSAEGKSYMW
+1470 DGMSVEGKSYMW

-1487 ELIKTI
+1487 GLIKTI
-1493 VADYHIELAGKQDAF
+1493 VADYHIELAGKQGAF
-1508 KADMPANLQTKALN
+1508 KADMPADLQTKAIN
-1522 YKTIQVSW
+1522 YKTVQISW

-1539 MVYRRTETGSWK
+1539 MVYRRTADSGWK
-1551 KIADQ
+1551 KIASR

-1561 YKDQKAVTGRVYY
+1561 YKDQKAVTGTTYY
-1574 YTVRAYSYTWGG
+1574 YTVKAYSYAWGEM
-1586 KTVSSYDKDGVIGK
+1586 TVSSYDKDGVAGK
-1600 AKLGKVKIAATDSE
+1600 ARLGKVKIATANSE
-1614 NYTTIRVT
+1614 SYSTIRVT

-1629 NGYRVYRSASKDGKY
+1629 NGYKVYRSTSKDGKY
-1644 TAIGS
+1644 AAIGS

-1656 TFLDKKAATGTTY
+1656 TFLDKKAVTGKTY

-1675 YRNVNDKKVY
+1675 YRNVSGKKVY
-1685 GSSSTAVKGKA
+1685 GSYSATEKAKAV
-1696 ILSVPALSVGSTSKT
+1696 LSAPTLSAGSTSKT

-1721 ADGYQVYASASKN
+1721 ADGYQVYASDSQN
-1734 GKYIRIKATK
+1734 GTYTRIKITK
-1744 GTGMTEEKLA
+1744 GTGATDESLL

-1772 TVYGSFSKVKKAVI
+1772 AVYGSFSKIKKVTVK
-1786 K
+1786 

>member
-1 MNIKVRKSFFL
+1 
-12 KSLKHIMFILSFFM
+12 MFCGLMIVNVKAATGFTQNDNGEYE
-26 LFCFISSSAI
+26 IW
-36 HAETTLKQDDKMQY
+36 D
-50 CIETADEFIEFISN
+50 SN
-64 KTYQNATAVLKNDI
+64 GFNDFKNQIIIDGEDFNNQIVVLKNDI
-78 TVSNMPQLS
+78 SIKVNESADDSNWPEFDGEFDGQNHTINYS
-87 SEIFEGVF
+87 TDQFEKGKEIFPF
-95 DGSGKTIHFVENNY
+95 DVE
-109 RKNESLFP
+109 
-117 WYLKGTIKNVNIDVQ
+117 GTIKNLKVNMEELQLDNDNEFNNSLLVNEYSECSLIGIEVTGTVNVNITNTD
-132 AKLVASIVG
+132 
-141 NDVNILNRRITGGI
+141 NNIYFT
-155 LQGVSVSGNV
+155 
-165 TCVFDKFDFNLG
+165 VFDSMSGKIRDCSSGVNFDINASQNTLNSFKAYLNISEFG
-177 EDLKVSACDS
+177 NTPSA
-187 FSNDILTGRN
+187 TRT
-197 CEVDDCEFSLNY
+197 EF
-209 ILGSE
+209 I
-214 SDSNLVNDIISNC
+214 
-227 LFIELYQI
+227 
-235 GGRQSENINLKN
+235 N
-247 CFSKASLDQSFIDL
+247 CFSYGTYNNTFINQL
-261 YNSIKD
+261 PNNRLGTGAISIVPFAD
-267 QSLDEFLQSG
+267 TSDG
-277 LYVQFLSGS
+277 RCT
-286 KSNFTNYYYD
+286 FTNCYYD
-296 KDKSPSIEAINNTA
+296 NERFANVYFVDDNKVYDKKLISNLKGINQSCA
-310 KDLLESKNVKPA
+310 R
-322 DYDSAGKTTDEMKQ
+322 TTEQMHSQD
-336 QKTYSG
+336 TYEG
-342 FDFEKKW
+342 FDFDKYWE
-349 SISADENDGYPYYNP
+349 ISADKNNGYPYYSPREVIVTLDVKPVITEKKVWN
-364 KTETITLEVQAK
+364 TETPKDQNKYGKTNTYYYPYVGDTSVKIDHFEFANVTAKQQNLIDTYGVTPDLNVSDIKSANVEMSYLGNRPVTITWKDNTTPSLTVTNAVQAK
-376 VEPKVWHTDVAR
+376 EDGYVFRVNVLKGTCEVVDNGDKVAHTD
-388 DFNRFKDTSKNYH
+388 D
-401 FPYRVEK
+401 
-408 INGTATNIY
+408 
-417 DDGDNNVVTV
+417 
-427 TGAKFTNLT
+427 
-436 AEQQEL
+436 
-442 VNKYEITAVLPSGD
+442 
-456 PSIDVKS
+456 
-463 AIINTDFLGERPLT
+463 
-477 VEWNNEPIL
+477 W
-486 QFADGKEAEAESDGY
+486 
-501 TFKVKVVDGTGQVID
+501 
-516 NGEKGAS
+516 
-523 SDPANWE
+523 
-530 SYYQKAKKANNI
+530 YYQKAQDAINLILKGGSYDVDNPCWNDNNI
-542 IMKYCEDKDS
+542 W
-552 FGPKDSPSY
+552 FV
-561 NNTDIWAIFTAAR
+561 FTAAR
-574 CNYVPYGDSTYF
+574 CHYYPNGDKQYF
-586 DRWFVNTKEYLQS
+586 DKWFVNTKKKLQEM
-599 LKDKG
+599 KDNG
-604 TDVAQWR
+604 V
-611 TTELSKL
+611 ELNPDKYNVYQKL
-618 ILAIEAIGY
+618 VLTIEAIGY
-627 DPRDISSV
+627 DPRDIDSY
-635 DLLSAVG
+635 DLLEFISQPEIVNSTNYLAKEYTIHALKAVG
-642 ERKSTDLTYTTVYA
+642 YESKS
-656 INAIKSGGYTADTFT
+656 FT
-671 DAEMDQ
+671 NKDMDD
-677 WAHDTAAALL
+677 WAHEKAAGIAQALTQS
-687 NAEDRSLANADNTMG
+687 EDGEHPLDNSDNFMA
-702 WQPLIFW
+702 WQTLLYW
-709 YNKPGFE
+709 YNKSGFD
-716 DVKKAVD
+716 DVTNVINKSFETKYV
-723 AAEKR
+723 
-728 LPAIAQRATG
+728 PMQVQRATG
-738 SFCTAGFETGC
+738 ALCTAAYEQTNPNSNGID
-749 ASYGNNAW
+749 GNNAW
-757 NDAQAMLFAGTF
+757 NDAQGLLYATTYDRDILNRDTGFI
-769 GVNVLDSSSGY
+769 
-780 TKNGNNI
+780 KNGNTI
-787 LDAFFD
+787 LDATFD
-793 LVDVDGVLDG
+793 LINFETGA
-803 SIHGFTNYD
+803 IPGFFWYD
-812 VPQIARGLDAFIRQY
+812 PAQIARGLEGYVRSYQRIHLKED
-827 ENTASF
+827 TTVF
-833 WEFTDVKVPTKSVND
+833 WDFSDVKVPTKNVND
-848 MILALNDNSTKE
+848 LILALDANSTKE
-860 EIEAARN
+860 QIQAARD
-867 AYNALDEK
+867 AYDNLPAK
-875 HKAIF
+875 YQAIF

-889 AAENGKGDSITKVIA
+889 EAENGKGDSITKVIA

-935 EAKSVISNYSKLTEA
+935 ESKTVISNYSKLTAA
-950 EARIKELEKGQ
+950 EAKIKELEKQ
-961 TQKEKDKAAAE
+961 QEQKEKDKAAAE
-972 KVVAAINALP
+972 KVIAAINALP
-982 SSDALTLDPYVLQ
+982 SADDLTLNPYVLQ
-995 LLDNIQAEY
+995 LLDNIQAQY

-1012 ALVTNYST
+1012 ELVTNYSV
-1020 LQYLRN
+1020 LQALRS

-1138 WNSWKDYVANARALY
+1138 WNSWKDYVANARVLY

-1161 TQVTNLSSLEKAEAY
+1161 AQVTNLSSLEKAEGY
-1176 IYQLKYD
+1176 LYQLKSD

-1198 RAYETP
+1198 RAYEAP

-1586 KTVSSYDKDGVIGK
+1586 KTVSSYNKDGVIGK
-1600 AKLGKVKIAATDSE
+1600 ATLGKVKIATAASE
-1614 NYTTIRVT
+1614 NYNTIRVT
-1622 WNKVSGA
+1622 WNKVFGA
-1629 NGYRVYRSASKDGKY
+1629 NGYRVYRSTSKNGKY
-1644 TAIGS
+1644 TSIGS

-1656 TFLDKKAATGTTY
+1656 TFLDKKAVTGTTY

-1675 YRNVNDKKVY
+1675 YRNVNGKKVY
-1685 GSSSTAVKGKA
+1685 GSYSIAVKGKA
-1696 ILSVPALSVGSTSKT
+1696 VLSAPSLSVGSTSKT
-1711 AVLEWSKVKG
+1711 AVLEWSRVKA

-1734 GKYIRIKATK
+1734 GKYTRIKTTK

-1772 TVYGSFSKVKKAVI
+1772 AVYGSFSKVKKVVI

>member
-1 MNIKVRKSFFL
+1 MKKKNNTKKYLNYILSMISFFIL
-12 KSLKHIMFILSFFM
+12 FILIQ
-26 LFCFISSSAI
+26 CFAVYADTNLNLGEKRQYYIQSS
-36 HAETTLKQDDKMQY
+36 DD
-50 CIETADEFIEFISN
+50 FIEFVSN
-64 KTYQNATAVLKNDI
+64 PVYKNATAVLKNDI

-793 LVDVDGVLDG
+793 LVDVDEVLDG

-848 MILALNDNSTKE
+848 MILTLNDNSTKE

-995 LLDNIQAEY
+995 LLDRVQAEY
-1004 NALTEAQK
+1004 NALTDAQK

-1031 KAAAAVVDKINAIG
+1031 KAAAAVVDKIKAIG

-1051 YQKKQALVI
+1051 YLKKQALVV

-1082 LEKAELFIRRQS
+1082 LEKAELFISRQS
-1094 TDAKVGYVIS
+1094 TDEKVAYVIS

-1114 STGALSDGPLK
+1114 SSGALSDGPLR

-1138 WNSWKDYVANARALY
+1138 WNDWKAYVVNARALY
-1153 NTLDDQQK
+1153 DTLDDQQK
-1161 TQVTNLSSLEKAEAY
+1161 AQVTNTTSLEKAEGY
-1176 IYQLKYD
+1176 IYQLKAD

-1191 LPDAETV
+1191 LPDAQTV
-1198 RAYETP
+1198 RGYEAP
-1204 QPTTVPAAQ
+1204 QPTTVPSAQ
-1213 EAVQS
+1213 EAASV
-1218 EELPAQEVPAEGSDF
+1218 EEEQAVPAQSEGSDF
-1233 SDGSADAFTSDISEQ
+1233 SDGSADAFSSDAVDEQ
-1248 PAAQMDIQ
+1248 AAETVDIPQ
-1256 SSEDIADVSNEE
+1256 AEA
-1268 TPDSVIADE
+1268 AE
-1277 AEVPDADF
+1277 AEDTEDVQTDVDF
-1285 STEEEI
+1285 SSDEEV
-1291 PAAGDTA
+1291 PAAGDTS
-1298 KRALTETE
+1298 KRELTEAE
-1306 LKQIAAAKNA
+1306 LKQIAEAKNA
-1316 YDQLTETE
+1316 YDRLTETE
-1324 ETKFRSENTA
+1324 EKKFRSENTA
-1334 LVENMEKLIA
+1334 LVENMEKLLA

-1352 QNEYQ
+1352 QSAYQ
-1357 QLFADEAAL
+1357 QFFADEAAQ

-1374 PVDRDSYPQVKAF
+1374 PVDRDSYADVKAF
-1387 LDRYAKDYQGQEN
+1387 LDRYAKDYQGQED

-1408 VGNQEM
+1408 VGSQEM

-1438 QADDW
+1438 QADEW

-1453 ENIAGVEAELA
+1453 ENIANVEAELA

-1470 DSMSAEGKSYMW
+1470 DGMSVEGKSYMW

-1487 ELIKTI
+1487 GLIKTI
-1493 VADYHIELAGKQDAF
+1493 VADYHIELAGKQGAF
-1508 KADMPANLQTKALN
+1508 KADMPADLQTKAIN
-1522 YKTIQVSW
+1522 YKTVQISW

-1539 MVYRRTETGSWK
+1539 MVYRRTADSGWK
-1551 KIADQ
+1551 KIASR

-1561 YKDQKAVTGRVYY
+1561 YKDQKAVTGTTYY
-1574 YTVRAYSYTWGG
+1574 YTVKAYSYAWGEM
-1586 KTVSSYDKDGVIGK
+1586 TVSSYDKDGVAGK
-1600 AKLGKVKIAATDSE
+1600 ARLGKVKIATANSE
-1614 NYTTIRVT
+1614 SYSTIRVT

-1629 NGYRVYRSASKDGKY
+1629 NGYKVYRSTSKDGKY
-1644 TAIGS
+1644 AAIGS

-1656 TFLDKKAATGTTY
+1656 TFLDKKAVTGKTY

-1675 YRNVNDKKVY
+1675 YRNVSGKKVY
-1685 GSSSTAVKGKA
+1685 GSYSVTEKAKAV
-1696 ILSVPALSVGSTSKT
+1696 LSAPTLSAGSTSKT

-1721 ADGYQVYASASKN
+1721 ADGYQVYASDSKN
-1734 GKYIRIKATK
+1734 GTYTRIKITK
-1744 GTGMTEEKLA
+1744 GTGATDESLL

-1772 TVYGSFSKVKKAVI
+1772 AVYGSFSKIKKVTVK
-1786 K
+1786 

>member
-1 MNIKVRKSFFL
+1 
-12 KSLKHIMFILSFFM
+12 
-26 LFCFISSSAI
+26 
-36 HAETTLKQDDKMQY
+36 
-50 CIETADEFIEFISN
+50 
-64 KTYQNATAVLKNDI
+64 
-78 TVSNMPQLS
+78 MPQLS

-408 INGTATNIY
+408 INETATNIY

-848 MILALNDNSTKE
+848 MILTLNDNSTKE

-867 AYNALDEK
+867 DYNALDEK

-995 LLDNIQAEY
+995 LLDRVQAEY
-1004 NALTEAQK
+1004 NALTDAQK

-1031 KAAAAVVDKINAIG
+1031 KAAAAVVDKIKAIG

-1051 YQKKQALVI
+1051 YLKKQALVV

-1082 LEKAELFIRRQS
+1082 LEKAELFISRQS
-1094 TDAKVGYVIS
+1094 TDEKVAYVIS

-1114 STGALSDGPLK
+1114 SSGALSDGPLR

-1138 WNSWKDYVANARALY
+1138 WNDWKAYVVNARALY
-1153 NTLDDQQK
+1153 DTLDDQQK
-1161 TQVTNLSSLEKAEAY
+1161 AQVTNTASLEKAEGY
-1176 IYQLKYD
+1176 IYQLKAD

-1191 LPDAETV
+1191 LPDAQTV
-1198 RAYETP
+1198 RGYEAP
-1204 QPTTVPAAQ
+1204 QPTTVPSAQ
-1213 EAVQS
+1213 EAASV
-1218 EELPAQEVPAEGSDF
+1218 EEEQAVPAQSEGSDF
-1233 SDGSADAFTSDISEQ
+1233 SDGSADAFSSDEVDEQ
-1248 PAAQMDIQ
+1248 AAETVDIPQ
-1256 SSEDIADVSNEE
+1256 AESAEDTEDVQ
-1268 TPDSVIADE
+1268 TDV
-1277 AEVPDADF
+1277 DF
-1285 STEEEI
+1285 SSDEEV
-1291 PAAGDTA
+1291 PAAGDTS
-1298 KRALTETE
+1298 KRELTEAE
-1306 LKQIAAAKNA
+1306 LKQIAEAKNA
-1316 YDQLTETE
+1316 YDRLTETE
-1324 ETKFRSENTA
+1324 EKKFRSENTA
-1334 LVENMEKLIA
+1334 LVENMEKLLA

-1352 QNEYQ
+1352 QSAYQ
-1357 QLFADEAAL
+1357 QFFADEAAQ

-1374 PVDRDSYPQVKAF
+1374 PVDRDSYADVKAF
-1387 LDRYAKDYQGQEN
+1387 LDRYAKDYQGQED

-1408 VGNQEM
+1408 VGSQEM

-1438 QADDW
+1438 QADEW

-1453 ENIAGVEAELA
+1453 ENIANVEAELA

-1470 DSMSAEGKSYMW
+1470 DGMSVEGKSYMW

-1487 ELIKTI
+1487 GLIKTI
-1493 VADYHIELAGKQDAF
+1493 VADYHIELAGKQGAF
-1508 KADMPANLQTKALN
+1508 KADMPADLQTKAIN
-1522 YKTIQVSW
+1522 YKTVQISW

-1539 MVYRRTETGSWK
+1539 MVYRRTADSGWK
-1551 KIADQ
+1551 KIASR

-1561 YKDQKAVTGRVYY
+1561 YKDQKAVTGTTYY
-1574 YTVRAYSYTWGG
+1574 YTVKAYSYAWGEM
-1586 KTVSSYDKDGVIGK
+1586 TVSSYDKDGVAGK
-1600 AKLGKVKIAATDSE
+1600 ARLGKVKIATANSE
-1614 NYTTIRVT
+1614 SYSTIRVT

-1629 NGYRVYRSASKDGKY
+1629 NGYKVYRSTSKDGKY
-1644 TAIGS
+1644 AAIGS

-1656 TFLDKKAATGTTY
+1656 TFLDKKAVTGKTY
-1669 YYKVRA
+1669 YYKVCA
-1675 YRNVNDKKVY
+1675 YRNVSGKKVY
-1685 GSSSTAVKGKA
+1685 GSYSATEKAKAV
-1696 ILSVPALSVGSTSKT
+1696 LSAPTLSAGSTSKT

-1721 ADGYQVYASASKN
+1721 ADGYPVYASDSQN
-1734 GKYIRIKATK
+1734 GTYTRIKITK
-1744 GTGMTEEKLA
+1744 GTGATDESLL

-1772 TVYGSFSKVKKAVI
+1772 AVYGSFSKIKKVTVK
-1786 K
+1786 

>member
-1 MNIKVRKSFFL
+1 MKKKNNTKKYLNYILSMISFFIL
-12 KSLKHIMFILSFFM
+12 FILIQ
-26 LFCFISSSAI
+26 CFAVYADTNLNLGEKRQYYIQSS
-36 HAETTLKQDDKMQY
+36 DD
-50 CIETADEFIEFISN
+50 FIEFVSN
-64 KTYQNATAVLKNDI
+64 PVYKNATAVLKNDI

-486 QFADGKEAEAESDGY
+486 QFADGKEEEAESDGY

-995 LLDNIQAEY
+995 LLDRVQAEY
-1004 NALTEAQK
+1004 NALTDAQK

-1031 KAAAAVVDKINAIG
+1031 KAAAAVVDKIKAIG

-1051 YQKKQALVI
+1051 YLKKQALVV

-1082 LEKAELFIRRQS
+1082 LEKAELFISRQS
-1094 TDAKVGYVIS
+1094 TDEKVAYVIS

-1114 STGALSDGPLK
+1114 SSGALSDGPLR

-1138 WNSWKDYVANARALY
+1138 WNDWKAYVVNARALY
-1153 NTLDDQQK
+1153 DTLDDQQK
-1161 TQVTNLSSLEKAEAY
+1161 AQVTNTASLEKAEGY
-1176 IYQLKYD
+1176 IYQLKAD

-1191 LPDAETV
+1191 LPDAQTV
-1198 RAYETP
+1198 RGYEAP
-1204 QPTTVPAAQ
+1204 QPTTVPSAQ
-1213 EAVQS
+1213 EAASV
-1218 EELPAQEVPAEGSDF
+1218 EEEQAVPAQSEGSDF
-1233 SDGSADAFTSDISEQ
+1233 SDGSADAFSSDAVDEQ
-1248 PAAQMDIQ
+1248 AAETVDIPQ
-1256 SSEDIADVSNEE
+1256 AEAADAEDAQTDV
-1268 TPDSVIADE
+1268 
-1277 AEVPDADF
+1277 DF
-1285 STEEEI
+1285 SSDEEV
-1291 PAAGDTA
+1291 PAAGDTS
-1298 KRALTETE
+1298 KRELTEAE
-1306 LKQIAAAKNA
+1306 LKQIAEAKNA
-1316 YDQLTETE
+1316 YDRLTETE
-1324 ETKFRSENTA
+1324 EKKFRSENTA
-1334 LVENMEKLIA
+1334 LVENMEKLLA

-1352 QNEYQ
+1352 QSTYQ
-1357 QLFADEAAL
+1357 QFFADEAAQ

-1374 PVDRDSYPQVKAF
+1374 PVDRDSYADVKAF
-1387 LDRYAKDYQGQEN
+1387 LDRYAKDYQGQEA

-1408 VGNQEM
+1408 VGSQEM

-1438 QADDW
+1438 QADEW

-1453 ENIAGVEAELA
+1453 ENIANVEAELA

-1470 DSMSAEGKSYMW
+1470 DGMSVEGKSYMW

-1487 ELIKTI
+1487 GLIKTI
-1493 VADYHIELAGKQDAF
+1493 VADYHIELAGKQGAF
-1508 KADMPANLQTKALN
+1508 KADMPADLQTKAIN
-1522 YKTIQVSW
+1522 YKTVQISW

-1539 MVYRRTETGSWK
+1539 MVYRRTADSGWK
-1551 KIADQ
+1551 KIASQ

-1561 YKDQKAVTGRVYY
+1561 YKDQKAVTGTTYY
-1574 YTVRAYSYTWGG
+1574 YTVKAYSYAWGEM
-1586 KTVSSYDKDGVIGK
+1586 TVSSYDKDGVAGK
-1600 AKLGKVKIAATDSE
+1600 ARLGKVKIATANSE
-1614 NYTTIRVT
+1614 SYSTIRVT

-1629 NGYRVYRSASKDGKY
+1629 NGYRVYRSTSKDGKY

-1656 TFLDKKAATGTTY
+1656 TFLDKKAVTGKTY

-1675 YRNVNDKKVY
+1675 YRNVSGKKVY
-1685 GSSSTAVKGKA
+1685 GSYSATEKAKAV
-1696 ILSVPALSVGSTSKT
+1696 LSAPTLSAGSTSKT

-1721 ADGYQVYASASKN
+1721 ADGYQVYASDSQN
-1734 GKYIRIKATK
+1734 GTYTRIKITK
-1744 GTGMTEEKLA
+1744 GTGATDESLL

-1772 TVYGSFSKVKKAVI
+1772 AVYGSFSKIKKVTVK
-1786 K
+1786 

>member
-1 MNIKVRKSFFL
+1 MKKKNNTKKYLNYILSMISFFIL
-12 KSLKHIMFILSFFM
+12 FILIQ
-26 LFCFISSSAI
+26 CFAVYADTNLNLGEKRQYYIQSS
-36 HAETTLKQDDKMQY
+36 DD
-50 CIETADEFIEFISN
+50 FIEFVSN
-64 KTYQNATAVLKNDI
+64 PVYKNATAVLKNDI

-165 TCVFDKFDFNLG
+165 TCVFDKFDSNLG

-486 QFADGKEAEAESDGY
+486 QFADGKEEEAESDGY

-995 LLDNIQAEY
+995 LLDRVQAEY
-1004 NALTEAQK
+1004 NALTDAQK

-1031 KAAAAVVDKINAIG
+1031 KAAAAVVDKIKAIG

-1051 YQKKQALVI
+1051 YLKKQALVV

-1082 LEKAELFIRRQS
+1082 LEKAELFISRQS
-1094 TDAKVGYVIS
+1094 TDEKVAYVIS

-1114 STGALSDGPLK
+1114 SSGALSDGPLR

-1138 WNSWKDYVANARALY
+1138 WNDWKAYVVNARALY
-1153 NTLDDQQK
+1153 DTLDDQQK
-1161 TQVTNLSSLEKAEAY
+1161 AQVTNTASLEKAEGY
-1176 IYQLKYD
+1176 IYQLKAD

-1191 LPDAETV
+1191 LPDAQTV
-1198 RAYETP
+1198 RGYEAP
-1204 QPTTVPAAQ
+1204 QPTTVPSAQ
-1213 EAVQS
+1213 EAASV
-1218 EELPAQEVPAEGSDF
+1218 EEEQAVPAQSEGSDF
-1233 SDGSADAFTSDISEQ
+1233 SDGSADAFSSDAVDEQ
-1248 PAAQMDIQ
+1248 AAETVDIPQ
-1256 SSEDIADVSNEE
+1256 AEAADAEDAQTDV
-1268 TPDSVIADE
+1268 
-1277 AEVPDADF
+1277 DF
-1285 STEEEI
+1285 SSDEEV
-1291 PAAGDTA
+1291 PAAGDTS
-1298 KRALTETE
+1298 KRELTEAE
-1306 LKQIAAAKNA
+1306 LKQIAEAKNA
-1316 YDQLTETE
+1316 YDRLTETE
-1324 ETKFRSENTA
+1324 EKKFRSENTA
-1334 LVENMEKLIA
+1334 LVENMEKLLA

-1352 QNEYQ
+1352 QSAYQ
-1357 QLFADEAAL
+1357 QFFADEAAQ

-1374 PVDRDSYPQVKAF
+1374 PVDRDSYADVKAF
-1387 LDRYAKDYQGQEN
+1387 LDRYAKDYQGQED

-1408 VGNQEM
+1408 VGSQEM

-1438 QADDW
+1438 QADEW

-1453 ENIAGVEAELA
+1453 ENIANVEAELA

-1470 DSMSAEGKSYMW
+1470 DGMSVEGKSYMW

-1487 ELIKTI
+1487 GLIKTI
-1493 VADYHIELAGKQDAF
+1493 VADYHIELAGKQGAF
-1508 KADMPANLQTKALN
+1508 KADMPADLQTKAIN
-1522 YKTIQVSW
+1522 YKTVQISW

-1539 MVYRRTETGSWK
+1539 MVYRRTADSGWK
-1551 KIADQ
+1551 KIASQ

-1561 YKDQKAVTGRVYY
+1561 YKDQKAVTGTTYY
-1574 YTVRAYSYTWGG
+1574 YTVKAYSYAWGEM
-1586 KTVSSYDKDGVIGK
+1586 TVSSYDKDGVAGK
-1600 AKLGKVKIAATDSE
+1600 ARLGKVKIATANSE
-1614 NYTTIRVT
+1614 SYSTIRVT

-1629 NGYRVYRSASKDGKY
+1629 NGYRVYRSTSKDGKY

-1656 TFLDKKAATGTTY
+1656 TFLDKKAVTGKTY

-1675 YRNVNDKKVY
+1675 YRNVSGKKVY
-1685 GSSSTAVKGKA
+1685 GSYSATEKAKAV
-1696 ILSVPALSVGSTSKT
+1696 LSAPTLSAGSTSKT

-1721 ADGYQVYASASKN
+1721 ADGYQVYASDSQN
-1734 GKYIRIKATK
+1734 GTYTRIKITK
-1744 GTGMTEEKLA
+1744 GTGATDESLL

-1772 TVYGSFSKVKKAVI
+1772 AVYGSFSKIKKVTVK
-1786 K
+1786 